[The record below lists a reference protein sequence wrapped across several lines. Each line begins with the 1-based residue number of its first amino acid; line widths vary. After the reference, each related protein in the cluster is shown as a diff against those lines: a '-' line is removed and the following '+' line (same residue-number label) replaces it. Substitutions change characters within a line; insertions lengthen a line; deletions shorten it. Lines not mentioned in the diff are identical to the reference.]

1 MFEIIGIERL
11 DYVSKKNGQRVRGTN
26 LYCID
31 GSENRNTIGNR
42 CEKLYCK
49 EAVDTSD
56 FAIGDRIEVSYNR
69 WGNIETA
76 ALVESAAG

>member
-31 GSENRNTIGNR
+31 GSEYKNTIGNR
-42 CEKLYCK
+42 CA
-49 EAVDTSD
+49 EAVLQGSC
-56 FAIGDRIEVSYNR
+56 RYQ
-69 WGNIETA
+69 
-76 ALVESAAG
+76 

>member
-31 GSENRNTIGNR
+31 GSEYKNTIGN
-42 CEKLYCK
+42 
-49 EAVDTSD
+49 
-56 FAIGDRIEVSYNR
+56 RIEVSYNR

>member
-31 GSENRNTIGNR
+31 GSEYKNTIGNR

-49 EAVDTSD
+49 ESVDTSD

-76 ALVESAAG
+76 ALVESAAV